1 MNTYAAQHPAI
12 GLPARFAATLA
23 TGAAA
28 WRSLAG
34 RVAAW
39 LAQRRR
45 AADDLDAL
53 ARMSEREL
61 HDIGISRGSLRAI
74 AAGAWPR
81 DRPHGPDSTPEHLD

>member
-1 MNTYAAQHPAI
+1 MNTYASRHPAI
-12 GLPARFAATLA
+12 VLPARLA
-23 TGAAA
+23 NMLAGSAAA

-39 LAQRRR
+39 LARRKR
-45 AADDLDAL
+45 AADDLDVL

-74 AAGAWPR
+74 AAGAWTR
-81 DRPHGPDSTPEHLD
+81 DRPQGLDSMPRGPG